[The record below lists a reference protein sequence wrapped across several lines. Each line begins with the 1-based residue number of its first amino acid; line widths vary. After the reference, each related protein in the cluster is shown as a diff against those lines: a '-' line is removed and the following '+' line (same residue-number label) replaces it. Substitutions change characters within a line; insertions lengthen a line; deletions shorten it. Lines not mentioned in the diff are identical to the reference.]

1 MAPELLALVKHDC
14 PVCDQLLPALDAA
27 AAEGAPLR
35 ILSQSSPEQTAE
47 QARRV
52 GLRAVPAVDEELEL
66 SARFDPD
73 AVPTVILLD
82 GGEERARVEGL
93 QRERLEELAREA
105 GATLELD
112 GLPAVRPGC
121 ASATRDPEV
130 AARLAAR
137 RARAEGRI
145 RSRAAD
151 HRRARGSDR
160 GAASTA
166 ASPTGCRSCPPT
178 PERVVA
184 MLEHTTPRRRRTSS
198 ASLPPYGGEAT
209 VEKVAVNAVMAGCR
223 ARGAADR
230 AGRGGGGVRASGSR
244 STAWWRPRIPPA
256 RWSSCPVRS
265 PRRPG

>member
-27 AAEGAPLR
+27 AADGAPLR

-52 GLRAVPAVDEELEL
+52 GLHAVPAVDEDLEL

-82 GGEERARVEGL
+82 AGEERARVEGL
-93 QRERLEELAREA
+93 QRERLAELARDA
-105 GATLELD
+105 GATLALD

-145 RSRAAD
+145 RSRALTIGELEDPIEALF
-151 HRRARGSDR
+151 DR
-160 GAASTA
+160 GVTDGL
-166 ASPTGCRSCPPT
+166 PVVPPT

-184 MLEHTTPRRRRTSS
+184 MLEHTTRDCLLYTS
-198 ASLPPYGGEAT
+198 P
-209 VEKVAVNAVMAGCR
+209 
-223 ARGAADR
+223 
-230 AGRGGGGVRASGSR
+230 
-244 STAWWRPRIPPA
+244 
-256 RWSSCPVRS
+256 S
-265 PRRPG
+265 PRDS